1 MTRILLLETSAATL
15 SVALAQDGKVVAER
29 ICTQPR
35 MQSSLTAPLV
45 KEVMDEA
52 GIGFDALDA
61 VCVSKGPGSYTGL
74 RVGVSTAKGIAF
86 GSDIPLIA
94 IDTPDILVSSVM
106 EISPRASLGRDDKAA
121 LAVEKSPV
129 VDALREKIEDALCD
143 DLNTPIAIAHLFD
156 AVKLINSGTL
166 TPADKAAMKQLFD
179 DILGTVMG
187 LSIDEEG
194 GSEKWEKALDGA
206 MEIVLESRR
215 KAREEKNWAESDRI
229 RDRLAAAG
237 ITVKDTK
244 DGATW
249 TLQ

>member
-94 IDTPDILVSSVM
+94 VDTPDILVSSVM
-106 EISPRASLGRDDKAA
+106 EISPRASLGRDDSPLFIVPMIDARRMEVYTAVYNAA
-121 LAVEKSPV
+121 GERL
-129 VDALREKIEDALCD
+129 
-143 DLNTPIAIAHLFD
+143 TPIEAMVVEAGSYDEYLAKGKVLF
-156 AVKLINSGTL
+156 IG
-166 TPADKAAMKQLFD
+166 
-179 DILGTVMG
+179 
-187 LSIDEEG
+187 
-194 GSEKWEKALDGA
+194 DGA
-206 MEIVLESRR
+206 LKCKDVITSANAEFREAVPLASAMAPLAFKAFNERR
-215 KAREEKNWAESDRI
+215 FEDVAYFEPFYLKDFVA
-229 RDRLAAAG
+229 
-237 ITVKDTK
+237 TVSKQN
-244 DGATW
+244 
-249 TLQ
+249 LF

>member
-86 GSDIPLIA
+86 GSDIPLLA
-94 IDTPDILVSSVM
+94 VDTPDILVSSVIQSQAKNLYIVPMIDARRM
-106 EISPRASLGRDDKAA
+106 EVYTAVYNAA
-121 LAVEKSPV
+121 GE
-129 VDALREKIEDALCD
+129 RI
-143 DLNTPIAIAHLFD
+143 TPIEAKVVEPGSYDEYLAKGKVLF
-156 AVKLINSGTL
+156 IG
-166 TPADKAAMKQLFD
+166 
-179 DILGTVMG
+179 
-187 LSIDEEG
+187 
-194 GSEKWEKALDGA
+194 DGA
-206 MEIVLESRR
+206 LKCKEVITSANAEFREDVPLASAMAPLAFKAFRERR
-215 KAREEKNWAESDRI
+215 FEDVAYFEPFYLKDFVATVSKKN
-229 RDRLAAAG
+229 LF
-237 ITVKDTK
+237 
-244 DGATW
+244 
-249 TLQ
+249 